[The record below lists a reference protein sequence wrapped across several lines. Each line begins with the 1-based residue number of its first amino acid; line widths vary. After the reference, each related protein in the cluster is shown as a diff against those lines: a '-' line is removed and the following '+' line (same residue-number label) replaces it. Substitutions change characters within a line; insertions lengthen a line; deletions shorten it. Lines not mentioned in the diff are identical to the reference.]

1 MFRLCF
7 PQLFSADRR
16 NPRSIEGKIEG
27 RKSGIQK
34 GFLNYLRVKKAGAGR
49 HFDGTVPGLC
59 LVVQPSGSRSWVL
72 RLQRVGKR
80 RDLGLGGFPDVGLEE
95 ARDKARALRKL
106 AATGADLIA
115 ARDKERVIIPSFREA
130 AEACHKARECG
141 WAPRHAKAFLATL
154 ELHAYSTIGKLRVDS
169 VDEKDIVAVLS
180 PLWQSKPAAARK
192 IRQRI
197 GVVLDYAKG
206 SGWRAT
212 GAPRDGLRP
221 LLAKQTKA
229 GNFAA
234 VPFDE
239 VPPLVA
245 SLQGGE
251 PTNGRLA
258 LLFTILT
265 AARSGEVRAMKWSHL
280 DLARKLW
287 VRPAALMKT
296 GEAHS
301 VTLSLQA
308 LAILETAAARRSS
321 TTDCLVFPGTGDRP
335 MSDMTLSKALRTAG
349 RLETVHG
356 FRSSFRDWAAERMP
370 EIPDAVAEAALA
382 HVVADKVVAAYKRT
396 NFIEMRRE
404 LVDAWGRYCVV
415 PPTSNRRTKR
425 KVTESLK

>member
-1 MFRLCF
+1 MFCLCF

-16 NPRSIEGKIEG
+16 NPRSIEGKNEG

-130 AEACHKARECG
+130 AEACHKARERG

-192 IRQRI
+192 IRHPSA
-197 GVVLDYAKG
+197 Y
-206 SGWRAT
+206 
-212 GAPRDGLRP
+212 
-221 LLAKQTKA
+221 
-229 GNFAA
+229 
-234 VPFDE
+234 
-239 VPPLVA
+239 
-245 SLQGGE
+245 
-251 PTNGRLA
+251 GRLKA
-258 LLFTILT
+258 DLVKIVTEQRGSDVAQAFVI
-265 AARSGEVRAMKWSHL
+265 RAMTV
-280 DLARKLW
+280 D
-287 VRPAALMKT
+287 PAALTSDVTGTLKT
-296 GEAHS
+296 YVGAQVIASEDRKFRFSWAYAGLR
-301 VTLSLQA
+301 LSLTGFEQTP
-308 LAILETAAARRSS
+308 LNDKPEERR
-321 TTDCLVFPGTGDRP
+321 
-335 MSDMTLSKALRTAG
+335 
-349 RLETVHG
+349 
-356 FRSSFRDWAAERMP
+356 
-370 EIPDAVAEAALA
+370 
-382 HVVADKVVAAYKRT
+382 
-396 NFIEMRRE
+396 
-404 LVDAWGRYCVV
+404 
-415 PPTSNRRTKR
+415 
-425 KVTESLK
+425 

>member
-1 MFRLCF
+1 M
-7 PQLFSADRR
+7 
-16 NPRSIEGKIEG
+16 G
-27 RKSGIQK
+27 R
-34 GFLNYLRVKKAGAGR
+34 
-49 HFDGTVPGLC
+49 
-59 LVVQPSGSRSWVL
+59 
-72 RLQRVGKR
+72 R

-95 ARDKARALRKL
+95 AREKARALRKL
-106 AATGADLIA
+106 AASGADLVA
-115 ARDKERVIIPSFREA
+115 ARDKERVVIPTFREA
-130 AEACHKARECG
+130 AEACHKAREKG

-154 ELHAYSTIGKLRVDS
+154 ELHVYPIMGKLRVDS
-169 VDEKDIVAVLS
+169 VDEKDIVATLS
-180 PLWQSKPAAARK
+180 PVWHTKPSAARK
-192 IRQRI
+192 LRQRI

-206 SGWRAT
+206 SGWRT
-212 GAPRDGLRP
+212 SGAPRDGLRP
-221 LLAKQTKA
+221 LLAKQAKA

-234 VPFDE
+234 VPYEE
-239 VPPLVA
+239 VPALFGKLGA
-245 SLQGGE
+245 SD
-251 PTNGRLA
+251 TSNGRLA

-280 DLARKLW
+280 DLPRKLW

-296 GEAHS
+296 GDAHS
-301 VTLSLQA
+301 VTLSPQA
-308 LAILETAAARRSS
+308 LAILEAAAGRRSVKS
-321 TTDCLVFPGTGDRP
+321 DCLVFSGTSDRP

-382 HVVADKVVAAYKRT
+382 HVVPDKVVAAYKRT